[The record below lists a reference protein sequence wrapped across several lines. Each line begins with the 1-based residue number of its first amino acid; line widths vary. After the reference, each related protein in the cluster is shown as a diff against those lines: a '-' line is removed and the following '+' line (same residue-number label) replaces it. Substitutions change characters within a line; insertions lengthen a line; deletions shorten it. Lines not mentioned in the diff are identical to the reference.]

1 MNKKSYFLNLDRLV
15 KTAVDFI
22 QFILHV
28 IVMIFIHPPRFGIV
42 RDQLFE
48 VGVMSL
54 SLLAISGFTT
64 GSALAAQTFFNL
76 EDKGLTS
83 ATGLVVTKAMMV
95 EVGPVLTAFMLIGRV
110 GSAMCAELGTMRV
123 SEQIDAL
130 ESMSI
135 DPLRFL
141 VAPRIIAGVVMLPV
155 LTVFTTVTGI
165 IGAYTV
171 AVYYYDMSPA
181 TFLDPLPMHIHIF
194 DFVNSLFKAMIFGIF
209 IVSISCYRGMSVS
222 GGAAGVGQATT
233 QCVVYCYCFVLVG
246 NTLLTLVLNN
256 SYDFIEQLFGGGS

>member
-1 MNKKSYFLNLDRLV
+1 MNKKSYFLNLDRPV
-15 KTAVDFI
+15 RTAADFI
-22 QFILHV
+22 QFILQV
-28 IVMIFIHPPRFGIV
+28 IWVVFRHPPRFGIV

-54 SLLAISGFTT
+54 SLLAISGFST
-64 GSALAAQTFFNL
+64 GSVLAAQTFFNL

-83 ATGLVVTKAMMV
+83 ATGLVVTKAMMI

-141 VAPRIIAGVVMLPV
+141 VAPRFLAGVVMLPV
-155 LTVFTTVTGI
+155 LTVYTTVTGI
-165 IGAYTV
+165 IGAYIV
-171 AVYYYDMSPA
+171 SIYYYDMSPA
-181 TFLDPLPMHIHIF
+181 TFLDPLPMHIQIF
-194 DFVNSLFKAMIFGIF
+194 DFISSLIKAMIFGIF
-209 IVSISCYRGMSVS
+209 IVSISCYRGMAVT
-222 GGAAGVGQATT
+222 GGAAGVGQGTT
-233 QCVVYCYCFVLVG
+233 QCVVYCYCFILIG
-246 NTLLTLVLNN
+246 NAFLTLALNN
-256 SYDFIEQLFGGGS
+256 SYDLIEQLFGGGA